1 MIVLIYTQNAFC
13 LFLSSSLFLSST
25 IYPDTVLLVF
35 TVPYVASCLI
45 RSPHPPMIPSWE
57 YLEKYWRNQHNL
69 FTPQNKNENT
79 YMNEFDNRNS
89 RNQNESNFDHMS
101 DTSYSTITRKIP
113 GYASDEL
120 IKEWTA
126 IYYALI
132 EEIDTQV
139 GLLLNTLDSNDSA
152 YDDDGYIKNNTLI
165 VFTSDHGEYRKPP
178 LYFYSSFIYCY
189 NINTHNII
197 LLYTLSLIFFHLYI
211 L

>member
-13 LFLSSSLFLSST
+13 LFLSSSPFLTST
-25 IYPDTVLLVF
+25 IYPYTVLLVF

-113 GYASDEL
+113 EYASDEL

-165 VFTSDHGEYRKPP
+165 VFTSDHGKYRKPP